1 MNLPEGWTRITHN
14 SGMPV
19 YLHRKSRVVSLS
31 KPYFIGTQGVRD
43 HPIPVTGIPCL
54 HQRRIMER
62 DAALAAEA
70 ERQKKNESEASET
83 TLENEIKQKLIAP
96 AVKIEVC
103 KKRESG
109 HIELAFEKNASPIS
123 DEHSVIAFTI
133 LYVSYLSI
141 FNFSMLL
148 VLSETGESAIMDTFC
163 LSRIGSMSKQYL
175 FFVGGGVVV

>member
-1 MNLPEGWTRITHN
+1 MNLVSRWKYVPERIEHDHFMNLPEGWTRITHN

-70 ERQKKNESEASET
+70 ERQKKDENEAPEA

-103 KKRESG
+103 GKARMLRERKLRGSIICAC
-109 HIELAFEKNASPIS
+109 HF
-123 DEHSVIAFTI
+123 
-133 LYVSYLSI
+133 LS
-141 FNFSMLL
+141 F
-148 VLSETGESAIMDTFC
+148 
-163 LSRIGSMSKQYL
+163 
-175 FFVGGGVVV
+175 